1 MAKQNLA
8 DEYFKKLINKEV
20 TFDLVNMT
28 HITGVLKE
36 VGIYTLLLEI
46 DKRPTLL
53 FKHAIQT
60 VELPK
65 VWRAEETQKKKD

>member
-1 MAKQNLA
+1 MPKSNLA

-20 TFDLVNMT
+20 TFNLVSMRS
-28 HITGVLKE
+28 ITGVLKE

-53 FKHAIQT
+53 FKHAIER

-65 VWRAEETQKKKD
+65 VWTAEETQKKES